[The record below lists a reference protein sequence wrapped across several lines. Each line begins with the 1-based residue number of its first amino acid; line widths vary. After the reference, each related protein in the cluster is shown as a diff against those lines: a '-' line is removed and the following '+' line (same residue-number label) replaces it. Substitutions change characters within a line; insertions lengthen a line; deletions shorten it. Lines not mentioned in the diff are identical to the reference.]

1 MLHFKCCCSCDTRYA
16 ESVLEQVNKRKG
28 EEYQLFWPEDPDF
41 VRLAAKLNALI
52 IPFAAV
58 GGDEAFD
65 LALDS
70 DEVLS
75 HPIFGGLAR
84 SALSRIEPGLPLSE
98 AVPPVTKLPGLGLP
112 SLLPVANL
120 SRLYFRSASYHPSYL
135 FTVQDA
141 SYGFHVNDVS

>member
-1 MLHFKCCCSCDTRYA
+1 M
-16 ESVLEQVNKRKG
+16 NKRKG

-112 SLLPVANL
+112 SLFPVANL
-120 SRLYFRSASYHPSYL
+120 SRLYFRSVSYHPSYL
-135 FTVQDA
+135 FYCSGRFIRISCQRQFLGMDKWCNPADGISVLIL
-141 SYGFHVNDVS
+141 